1 MVRTLPS
8 DDTPRLDFQRILAT
22 SFAIAVH
29 ALAFLVLLVP
39 LVQSPVEMA
48 RPATEPERWK
58 IVEVPPLPPLPPQ
71 LVQQPQPQP
80 RTMPRIEPVAV
91 PEPRMAPVEAVIDF
105 GTLAVDPALA
115 ASTTGELA
123 PAGNGQPL
131 QGAELRYAVAPPP
144 PYPRDALRSGAEG
157 VVLLRILVDVDGKPL
172 DVAVERS
179 SGNRSLDREAVR
191 HVQQRW
197 RFEPA
202 MRDGRA
208 VQAWGLVPISFTLQ

>member
-8 DDTPRLDFQRILAT
+8 DDTPRLDFQRILAI

-39 LVQSPVEMA
+39 LVQSPVETA
-48 RPATEPERWK
+48 RPTSEPERWK
-58 IVEVPPLPPLPPQ
+58 ITEVPPPPPLPPQ
-71 LVQQPQPQP
+71 LVQPPQPQP
-80 RTMPRIEPVAV
+80 RTLPRIEPVAT

-105 GTLAVDPALA
+105 GTLAIDPAPTA
-115 ASTTGELA
+115 GTPGGLA
-123 PAGNGQPL
+123 PAGDGQPL

-144 PYPRDALRSGAEG
+144 PYPRDAIRTGAEG
-157 VVLLRILVDVDGKPL
+157 VVLLRILVDVDGRPL
-172 DVAVERS
+172 EVAVERG
-179 SGNRSLDREAVR
+179 SGHRSLDREAVR